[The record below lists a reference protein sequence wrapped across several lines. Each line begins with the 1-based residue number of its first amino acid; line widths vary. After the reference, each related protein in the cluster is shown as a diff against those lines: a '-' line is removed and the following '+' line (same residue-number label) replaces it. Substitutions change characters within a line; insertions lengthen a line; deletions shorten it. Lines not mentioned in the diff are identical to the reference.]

1 MALYLNKLSALLDRI
16 APKQSREFVIEC
28 KPFFG
33 GAAAYANGKIF
44 MSLTKA
50 GLALKLPEATRT
62 TLMEEGGIPLK
73 YFPKAPI
80 KKQYVVVSN
89 RLANDEMALAERVKE
104 SISYVQE

>member
-1 MALYLNKLSALLDRI
+1 MALYLNELSALLDRI
-16 APKQSREFVIEC
+16 APKQSREFIIEC
-28 KPFFG
+28 RHFFG

-44 MSLTKA
+44 MSLTKV

-62 TLMEEGGIPLK
+62 ILMEEGGTPLK

-89 RLANDEMALAERVKE
+89 KLAHDEMALAIRVKE
-104 SISYVQE
+104 SISYAQE